1 MAVRVSARQV
11 KNNAILTRI
20 TAAANSGLD
29 TILSS
34 LNSLTT
40 PPFVMTPSSPA
51 DQIVTIGATTVVNA
65 TIGASST
72 VAPLSGV
79 IPTFAGGTVTF
90 PTASGGNAVPS
101 VGSNLVITVSS
112 GNFIKVGIAIN
123 SASSIVLT
131 VGTEGASIA
140 AAGTPTVPSSTI
152 PVGFIVLQNIGG
164 TIQTVT
170 GSSIYQYVGSGGG
183 GGGSGY
189 TTSLITGS
197 TSAVSGT
204 QYLTNITTAS
214 QTITLPAGA
223 TNARVMVSDAS
234 GEWANFPVTVTT
246 TGGELISVAGVTD
259 TSLILNVKGT
269 WVEFIWTGTYW
280 ATDDAYFPTVTV
292 LTVSNYIDLTNQAS
306 TPAAPSSGVTRVYT
320 KTDGN
325 VYKQTSGG
333 VESAIGGGMAL
344 SVQTASF
351 SALSNTSYLVSTT
364 GGAVTVTL
372 PVASLP
378 GTIIRFTDMAQT
390 WGSPNSVTLNGGAN
404 NIYYAGSLDTSLILN
419 LPGTWLEV
427 LWDSTNSRWATRDAY
442 WPLNN
447 QLTGSLTIQGNLTTT
462 GVNTLADGTVAAPS
476 LAFSG
481 ASVNTGIYLAGADN
495 IAISSNGVKT
505 LDILATGA
513 ATIGPVLTSGTGA
526 GHTVNGV
533 ISTATQLSSFGGWN
547 TPANINMTNESSGTP
562 YFYSPYYAS
571 TGSTK
576 GRAGFSVAMAPGSNY
591 MTIGSAAGNANA
603 LAIGHCSGSDAF
615 IGVISTECMRITSA
629 GVITVGPTAAI
640 GGNTFAGNN
649 IVGKTNGSAVAAG
662 YIGERVVSASL
673 TGVSQSTPTIGV
685 YYDDATTLSLTA
697 GVWQIYAGIS
707 HYLVPSSVPSGSTV
721 AMGRAAIRQGS
732 TVLVEGFGANGSVN
746 GAVCWGFCGLQT
758 VVTISAT
765 TIYKV
770 SIGWLANSGSPTVSS
785 LGSQNG
791 PISSTFYAVRIA

>member
-34 LNSLTT
+34 LNSLAT

-51 DQIVTIGATTVVNA
+51 DQVVNIGATTVVNA

-72 VAPLSGV
+72 VSPLSGV

-131 VGTEGASIA
+131 AGTQGASIA
-140 AAGTPTVPSSTI
+140 AAGTPTVPTSTI
-152 PVGFIVLQNIGG
+152 PVGFVVLQNISG

-183 GGGSGY
+183 SGGSGY
-189 TTSLITGS
+189 ITSLITGS
-197 TSAVSGT
+197 TTAVSGT
-204 QYLTNITTAS
+204 QYLTNITSAS

-223 TNARVMVSDAS
+223 TNARVMVSDAT
-234 GEWANFPVTVTT
+234 GNWGNFPVTVTS
-246 TGGELISVAGVTD
+246 TGGELINVNGVTN
-259 TSLILNVKGT
+259 TSLILDVKGT
-269 WVEFIWTGTYW
+269 WVEFIWSGSYW

-292 LTVSNYIDLTNQAS
+292 LSVTQYIDLTNQAS
-306 TPAAPSSGVTRVYT
+306 TPSAPSSGVTRVYT

-344 SVQTASF
+344 AVRTASF
-351 SALSNTSYLVSTT
+351 SALSNTSYLVSTS

-390 WGSPNSVTLNGGAN
+390 WGNPNSVTLNGGAN

-419 LPGTWLEV
+419 LPGTWVEV

-447 QLTGSLTIQGNLTTT
+447 QLTGSLTIQGDLTVTGSFSQVYPIKTSAYTAIAGDFLMANTTSAAFSITLPASPSAGQNVRVFDAKGTWATNNLTVLRNGSNINGLATDLTGNVNNSQLILVYIDSTT
-462 GVNTLADGTVAAPS
+462 GW
-476 LAFSG
+476 
-481 ASVNTGIYLAGADN
+481 
-495 IAISSNGVKT
+495 K
-505 LDILATGA
+505 
-513 ATIGPVLTSGTGA
+513 
-526 GHTVNGV
+526 
-533 ISTATQLSSFGGWN
+533 
-547 TPANINMTNESSGTP
+547 
-562 YFYSPYYAS
+562 
-571 TGSTK
+571 
-576 GRAGFSVAMAPGSNY
+576 
-591 MTIGSAAGNANA
+591 
-603 LAIGHCSGSDAF
+603 
-615 IGVISTECMRITSA
+615 
-629 GVITVGPTAAI
+629 
-640 GGNTFAGNN
+640 
-649 IVGKTNGSAVAAG
+649 
-662 YIGERVVSASL
+662 
-673 TGVSQSTPTIGV
+673 V
-685 YYDDATTLSLTA
+685 YT
-697 GVWQIYAGIS
+697 
-707 HYLVPSSVPSGSTV
+707 
-721 AMGRAAIRQGS
+721 
-732 TVLVEGFGANGSVN
+732 
-746 GAVCWGFCGLQT
+746 
-758 VVTISAT
+758 
-765 TIYKV
+765 
-770 SIGWLANSGSPTVSS
+770 
-785 LGSQNG
+785 
-791 PISSTFYAVRIA
+791 